1 MLFGKDKWFLC
12 GKRLSCLIT
21 PLRAHWIAASRG
33 AVNKHGI
40 EVWPIL
46 SVVCAAITIFEGRIP
61 HVYEH
66 LSCKLHLLPDRRRG
80 GRLYCPQRRTARWS
94 HSRGKLPAGFCDPLC
109 AEADDTCF
117 CSAFHGNAE
126 SLFPEW
132 CKEPISNTYENRYIV
147 FINAAREPRLFE
159 AAYASPAQ
167 LLDEFQSRFRDKGI
181 EMPPDFDWWAHLVQL
196 NGTAFC

>member
-1 MLFGKDKWFLC
+1 MSMNTYPVNSICFLIDDEVAAYTALSAARQD
-12 GKRLSCLIT
+12 GAIPEEISAVLDAGTFHELAKR
-21 PLRAHWIAASRG
+21 G
-33 AVNKHGI
+33 
-40 EVWPIL
+40 E
-46 SVVCAAITIFEGRIP
+46 
-61 HVYEH
+61 
-66 LSCKLHLLPDRRRG
+66 
-80 GRLYCPQRRTARWS
+80 
-94 HSRGKLPAGFCDPLC
+94 LPAGFCDLLC

-126 SLFPEW
+126 SLFPAW
-132 CKEPISNTYENRYIV
+132 CKEPISNTYENSYIV

-196 NGTAFC
+196 NGTTFC